1 MRRLSRRNFIKV
13 GGIGFGLAIT
23 PGWRESLLSQ
33 DFPAADNLG
42 RVCSGRV
49 DIKADPDINS
59 ETVGL
64 LYDDAVV
71 EWQYEV
77 TGWNPTRINQRFV
90 KTPDG
95 YVWSPF
101 LQPVKNLPNLP
112 VTSLPETSLGAGMWV
127 EVTVP
132 YVDLVLDNPP
142 ARSPWLKNS
151 TAPRFYY
158 SQILWAD
165 TIEVDE
171 NGKAWYRINERYGY
185 GDIFW
190 ADASAFRQIQPEDV
204 SPINPDVGNKIVEVN
219 LTYQTLSCF
228 EGENEVHFCR
238 ISSGA
243 KYNAAGD
250 IVDNW
255 ATPLGEHPIWRKAM
269 SMHMSGGTVSGGYDL
284 PGIGW
289 TTLFVGNGVAIHS
302 TFWHNNYG
310 VPMSHGCV
318 NAKPEDAKWVFRWV
332 QPEVAYDP
340 GDITVSMPGG
350 THVRVVE

>member
-1 MRRLSRRNFIKV
+1 MKRMSRRDFLKIGGV
-13 GGIGFGLAIT
+13 GLGLFVS
-23 PGWRESLLSQ
+23 PSLRDIIALN
-33 DFPAADNLG
+33 DFPYFDMLG
-42 RVCSGRV
+42 RVCSGKV
-49 DIKADPDINS
+49 EIKAEPDTNS
-59 ETVGL
+59 ETTGL

-77 TGWNPTRINQRFV
+77 AGWNPTRINQRWV

-95 YVWSPF
+95 YIWAPQ
-101 LQPVKNLPNLP
+101 LQAVKNEPNEPLAE
-112 VTSLPETSLGAGMWV
+112 LPETSLGPGMWV

-132 YVDLVLDNPP
+132 YVDLALDNPP

-165 TIEVDE
+165 KIDVDE
-171 NGKAWYRINERYGY
+171 SGKTWYRINERYGY

-190 ADASAFRQIQPEDV
+190 AEASAFRQIQPEEV
-204 SPINPDVGNKIVEVN
+204 SPINPDIDDKLVEIN
-219 LTYQTLSCF
+219 LTYQTMSCY
-228 EGENEVHFCR
+228 EGSREVYFCR

-243 KYNAAGD
+243 KFNAAGEV
-250 IVDNW
+250 VDKW
-255 ATPLGEHPIWRKAM
+255 ATPVGEHPIWRKAM

-318 NAKPEDAKWVFRWV
+318 NAKPDDAKWVFRWV
-332 QPEVAYDP
+332 QPVVAYDP

-350 THVRVVE
+350 TRVRVVE